1 MSDQTGTYITKGLL
15 IVIMFGDSGSVA
27 DVRRLLAKQNT
38 TSDLYSSLG
47 LESLESTLIN
57 SLRYLM
63 NSTCEGGSDSSD
75 VEAGIEDEGRRME
88 TSQDNF
94 LVRSEMVLPPPV
106 QGQPERNTNMRT
118 TVGETSST
126 DGGRVARH
134 EEHDEECQ
142 CRQEKTQNEGR
153 HLLQLPIQAMLH
165 IFSFLDAKDIST
177 VGSTCRQCYSLCAD
191 QILWRDFLEK
201 DKLLWQQVSHRSNPA
216 LFEAV
221 NSDLTYREIYM
232 RCSPEFQQESSGFN
246 LFKLPQLLWSF
257 IPHKPPKVVMFGPG
271 LESNTS
277 SLVRKFLSDDS
288 DIFKVRGVFPAELPG
303 VGTGFKVSMNGKV
316 DMKLITLYSGT
327 RQDREKTPA
336 AGNRA
341 QRNRLLQ
348 SSPTRSASPSGEEGF
363 LDGTAYEPTSTI
375 KELCRNVEAFIF
387 VVDASLQLQRTVD
400 AKPELFAL
408 MDERW
413 TSSKCPLV
421 ILSCVPDSTTSK
433 VPCVTLAKQLD
444 LHKLNRAWKM
454 FDVDVNRLS
463 GAVEAITWLVESAQ
477 GR

>member
-1 MSDQTGTYITKGLL
+1 
-15 IVIMFGDSGSVA
+15 MFGDSGTVA

-38 TSDLYSSLG
+38 PTDLYYSLG

-63 NSTCEGGSDSSD
+63 NSPREMLACEGGDGSD
-75 VEAGIEDEGRRME
+75 VEAGFEDEEIIEGEGRIE
-88 TSQDNF
+88 TRQDNF
-94 LVRSEMVLPPPV
+94 LIRTEMVPQLE
-106 QGQPERNTNMRT
+106 QDSNMKT
-118 TVGETSST
+118 IIGETSST
-126 DGGRVARH
+126 DRGQIAIH

-142 CRQEKTQNEGR
+142 CSQQNTQDDGL

-232 RCSPEFQQESSGFN
+232 RCSPKFQQESSGFN
-246 LFKLPQLLWSF
+246 LLKLPQLLWSF

-277 SLVRKFLSDDS
+277 TLVRKFLGEASGV
-288 DIFKVRGVFPAELPG
+288 FKVRGVFPAELPG
-303 VGTGFKVSMNGKV
+303 SVGTGFNVSMNGKV
-316 DMKLITLYSGT
+316 DLKLITLYSGT
-327 RQDREKTPA
+327 RQDRENTSA

-348 SSPTRSASPSGEEGF
+348 SVPSGSVSPSGEEGCS
-363 LDGTAYEPTSTI
+363 DSIDYEPKSTI
-375 KELCRNVEAFIF
+375 KELCRNVDAFIF
-387 VVDASLQLQRTVD
+387 VVDASLQQQITD

-413 TSSKCPLV
+413 TTSKCPLV

-444 LHKLNRAWKM
+444 LHKLNRTWKM
-454 FDVDVNRLS
+454 FDVDVNSLS
-463 GAVEAITWLVESAQ
+463 GAVEAITWLVGSSQ